1 MDGSQR
7 LIHSLCV
14 SVSLFIAPAP
24 TCPRP
29 PPPTPPLT
37 PPRPPAPPL
46 TTVWTSALRPRPA
59 AVPDQNLPQPLTT
72 NAPRPWPRCLCTT
85 ARWRTRASSGWAWTW
100 VTTTATCTRASWWV
114 YTQNIISYMQNFYL
128 TEEDKNYF
136 TETTSSPPQPTT
148 ALNINDTLYT
158 YYFSSVP
165 QQLYNISYKW

>member
-1 MDGSQR
+1 MNEAFKILQKVQLTVGDGRIAASHPQ
-7 LIHSLCV
+7 SLCLC
-14 SVSLFIAPAP
+14 VSLFIAPAP

-136 TETTSSPPQPTT
+136 TE
-148 ALNINDTLYT
+148 I
-158 YYFSSVP
+158 
-165 QQLYNISYKW
+165 QLHPLHLSQLQH